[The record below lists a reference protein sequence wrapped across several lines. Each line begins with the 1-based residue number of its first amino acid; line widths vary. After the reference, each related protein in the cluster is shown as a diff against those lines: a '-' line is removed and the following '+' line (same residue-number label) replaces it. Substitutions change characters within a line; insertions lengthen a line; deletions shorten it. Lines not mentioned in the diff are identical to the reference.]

1 MSNLFSQV
9 LNMTMTGSVV
19 ILLVM
24 LARLI
29 LKRAPKIF
37 SYALWSVVLFRLL
50 CPVAFNAPVSVLNAL
65 EPEVQEASESTS
77 VVYYLPAEVSQ
88 DSDFTFV
95 PAENQSG
102 TDSVQVGESRYTHL
116 DLMVVASYVWIVGSG
131 IMILYSVIQYI
142 RLRGKLVGA
151 VVYRGN
157 VYRAD
162 YIDTPFVMGIFSPK
176 IYLPSDVPM
185 NERKYIIAHER
196 HHIRR
201 FDHIIKLLAYFAL
214 CVHWFNPLVWA
225 AFILAGKDMEMSC
238 DEAVIRKMG
247 FQIRAD
253 YSASLLRLAT
263 HKKIIA
269 GMPLAFGEGD
279 TKGRVMN
286 MAKWKKPKLWV
297 SLICLLLCAVVLVA
311 CAVNP
316 HSQTELM
323 HSGEIIIGN
332 LRVPLP
338 DGYTYQDSE
347 DGSISI
353 AYEGNIVA
361 GIVRREKPEISVDR
375 GSVDGDTY
383 TGNNFKEWVIALG
396 LPEAQ
401 ADGHYTGMIG
411 DTIYGDLEAEY
422 WDGQNPE
429 KYDVIHYFYIHDTAV
444 YDVWCDLNLLPN
456 HEVHP
461 IMGHIEL
468 LEDNAAS
475 TTSESIPSEPVVP
488 GNAVITDTEL
498 VQYGTLKM
506 LLPSGLKTSDENGI
520 ILLKMDDKTVG
531 GVALRQQKQV
541 NSPNSFSPDWMVEIG
556 IPEASDTAMGYMS
569 SGSRYADYEITY
581 FPDIPVNRD
590 DNGNIIKDEQGTY
603 VLEHEVTHYFF
614 VDGTDVYDI
623 WFYNNRI
630 PNIIRETVLK
640 TCVLEGVSDIV
651 AMQTA
656 LDKEKEALQQC
667 RSVLEQIQSNTA
679 SKVETKQENGPF
691 ALNETSIRTDWI
703 HGNNRLNICLIPESG
718 GASMF
723 GGLLVDGTKY
733 ECDSTQQ
740 WREITWWDW
749 TDPWLVSFKWD
760 DSVVAYMD
768 TLTDESGITVML
780 RIDQPFAEGENQQS
794 HYFVNFNY
802 DEDGT
807 FRNVYVQTNV
817 FMTNSISKTESIV
830 SLDSALIEAEIQK
843 EYKKAIG

>member
-1 MSNLFSQV
+1 MS
-9 LNMTMTGSVV
+9 MTGSVV
-19 ILLVM
+19 IVLIM
-24 LARLI
+24 LARLL

-50 CPVAFNAPVSVLNAL
+50 CPVALTAPVSVLDAL

-77 VVYYLPAEVSQ
+77 VVYFLPAEVGQ
-88 DSDFTFV
+88 ASDFTFV

-102 TDSVQVGESRYTHL
+102 TDSVQVEEPEHPHL
-116 DLMVVASYVWIVGSG
+116 DLMVAASYVWIVGSG

-162 YIDTPFVMGIFSPK
+162 YIDTPFVMGFFSPK

-201 FDHIIKLLAYFAL
+201 CDHIIKLLAYFAL

-247 FQIRAD
+247 SQIRAD

-269 GMPLAFGEGD
+269 GMPLAFGKGD

-375 GSVDGDTY
+375 GSVEGDTY

-506 LLPSGLKTSDENGI
+506 LLPSGFAATYE
-520 ILLKMDDKTVG
+520 DDAVVLTKDAVAVG
-531 GVALRQQKQV
+531 GIRHWKYPEFQP
-541 NSPNSFSPDWMVEIG
+541 SDIVELKKEETGAPI
-556 IPEASDTAMGYMS
+556 GYMS
-569 SGSRYADYEITY
+569 GSSAYGDTEYEIFWDGNPAGLCEQHTFFIDGDVIY
-581 FPDIPVNRD
+581 DVWHDENQISDGIAERFLKTVAINADPLVATAPGEQEAFAKCRAVLDAIQNGSCHILVDQSSDGDSQSHWSTSNYYQ
-590 DNGNIIKDEQGTY
+590 DNGNWLKIVDVDPESVNI
-603 VLEHEVTHYFF
+603 
-614 VDGTDVYDI
+614 VDGEQYSLRMAFMVANGIHYSNEGKWGKAYTDI
-623 WFYNNRI
+623 
-630 PNIIRETVLK
+630 E
-640 TCVLEGVSDIV
+640 
-651 AMQTA
+651 
-656 LDKEKEALQQC
+656 
-667 RSVLEQIQSNTA
+667 
-679 SKVETKQENGPF
+679 
-691 ALNETSIRTDWI
+691 
-703 HGNNRLNICLIPESG
+703 
-718 GASMF
+718 
-723 GGLLVDGTKY
+723 
-733 ECDSTQQ
+733 
-740 WREITWWDW
+740 WREDDLTFD
-749 TDPWLVSFKWD
+749 DSVKPWLASFQWD
-760 DSVVAYMD
+760 DSVAYMD
-768 TLTDESGITVML
+768 TLTDEDGECVML
-780 RIDQPFAEGENQQS
+780 RVDKKYQDSDDYDP
-794 HYFVNFNY
+794 HYFLYFNFDPNGNFEHAQLQVNL
-802 DEDGT
+802 
-807 FRNVYVQTNV
+807 FRDNE
-817 FMTNSISKTESIV
+817 IAITESIV
-830 SLDSALIEAEIQK
+830 SLDAEEINAEIQA
-843 EYKKAIG
+843 EYQKAIG